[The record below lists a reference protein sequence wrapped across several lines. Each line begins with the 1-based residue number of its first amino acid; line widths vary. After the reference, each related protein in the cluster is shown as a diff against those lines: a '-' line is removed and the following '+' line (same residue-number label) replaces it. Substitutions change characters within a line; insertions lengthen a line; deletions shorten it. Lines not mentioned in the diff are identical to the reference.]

1 MNNQN
6 IRNMLSGVIGWSWPV
21 LLAFVVTP
29 YLLEGLGEEGFG
41 LRSILIMLVGY
52 FSMINFGVS
61 GAVTKYMSEY
71 VKIDNDYVKDV
82 LSTSFWIHLIL
93 GVLGGLALSLISEY
107 LVNKLFHISKELEVE
122 AITALRLS
130 AFSFIFT
137 MMNSW
142 AGAVVSGNHR
152 YDILNYTMSLYGT
165 LTLVGSYI
173 LVEAGNG
180 IIGVAVANLIASI
193 CLLIVYVYIF
203 KQLNLFINLEI
214 KIKKHV
220 ATRLFK
226 FGSHFF
232 IFQIFGMLFS
242 QLDRFLISVY
252 LGASILTYYVIP
264 HQVAIVVHQLTS
276 KVMEFLMPLV
286 SSLRNNDINKL
297 REICVRGTTISLFL
311 SLSLAIPIIIYGEKI
326 LLFWMNNEVSKNS
339 SDILLI
345 LTFTYILM
353 SITAVSSS
361 IFSGMGYPYV
371 VSSASVI
378 TGIIASILYFFYI
391 ESYGLYGIA
400 IAGLI
405 SVFITIIYYLFMLN
419 KYLPNSVLMLI
430 KDSWIAVVLFL
441 VVIAIVK
448 WVSDSYQFFPE
459 SLLQVVFYGG
469 LCSLTYGVLCWF
481 SNVIKCEEKIKIIK
495 FARSKIS
502 I

>member
-21 LLAFVVTP
+21 VLAFAVTP

-41 LRSILIMLVGY
+41 IRSILIMMVGY
-52 FSMINFGVS
+52 FSIINFGIS

-71 VKIDNDYVKDV
+71 VKINKDYVKDV
-82 LSTSFWIHLIL
+82 LSTSFWIHFIL
-93 GVLGGLALSLISEY
+93 GVVGCLAISLISYY
-107 LVNKLFHISKELEVE
+107 LIKELFQISKELEDE
-122 AITALRLS
+122 ALTALRIS

-142 AGAVVSGNHR
+142 AGAVISGNHR
-152 YDILNYTMSLYGT
+152 YDVLNYSMSLYGT
-165 LTLVGSYI
+165 LTLVGSFI
-173 LVEAGNG
+173 LVENGNG
-180 IIGVAVANLIASI
+180 IIGIAIANLIASI
-193 CLLIVYVYIF
+193 CLLIVYIYIL
-203 KQLNLFINLEI
+203 KRLNMFIYLEI

-242 QLDRFLISVY
+242 QLDRFLIGIY
-252 LGASILTYYVIP
+252 LGATILTYYVIP

-276 KVMEFLMPLV
+276 KVMEFIMPLV
-286 SSLRNNDINKL
+286 SSLRNNDIDKL
-297 REICVRGTTISLFL
+297 RKICVRGTTISLIL
-311 SLSLAIPIIIYGEKI
+311 TLSLAIPVIIYGEII
-326 LLFWMNNEVSKNS
+326 LLFWMNNKVSNNS

-353 SITAVSSS
+353 SVTAVSSS
-361 IFSGMGYPYV
+361 LFSGMGYPYV

-378 TGIIASILYFFYI
+378 TGIIAAILYFFFI
-391 ESYGLYGIA
+391 ERYGLYGIA

-405 SVFITIIYYLFMLN
+405 SVSINIIYYLLMLN
-419 KYLPNSVLMLI
+419 KYLPNSVLMLL
-430 KDSWIAVVLFL
+430 KDSWIALVLFL
-441 VVIAIVK
+441 VVIAVVK
-448 WVSDSYQFFPE
+448 WLSDTYQLSPG

-469 LCSLTYGVLCWF
+469 LCSLIYALLCWF
-481 SNVIKCEEKIKIIK
+481 TNVIKKDEKMMIIN